1 MFSFTW
7 WEWGSGGYVGVIW
20 VGIMGLDGMKLFWK
34 GVVNMRT
41 KMRRQRTCP
50 DSTCSAWMSL
60 STSIIFAT
68 RASGG
73 WHSSSAIVIW
83 RVNCFF
89 LSNNSIGTIKRG
101 GGEVKLLGGWRGE
114 VRKRRRW
121 GEVVGRLK
129 RLKRWSEEQEEV
141 RWSCWEVEE
150 VEEVRWSCWEVE
162 EVKWRRGGGEV
173 KWLINLTLG
182 YCQQMEASTNGV

>member
-7 WEWGSGGYVGVIW
+7 WEWGRGGYVGVIW
-20 VGIMGLDGMKLFWK
+20 VGIMVIGGIEKLFWK
-34 GVVNMRT
+34 GGVNMRT

-101 GGEVKLLGGWRGE
+101 GGEVKLLGGWRG
-114 VRKRRRW
+114 
-121 GEVVGRLK
+121 G
-129 RLKRWSEEQEEV
+129 SEEVEEV

-150 VEEVRWSCWEVE
+150 VEEV
-162 EVKWRRGGGEV
+162 KWGRGGGEV
-173 KWLINLTLG
+173 KLLG
-182 YCQQMEASTNGV
+182 GWRGWRGWRGEVKKWRSGGGEVKVGWSI

>member
-1 MFSFTW
+1 
-7 WEWGSGGYVGVIW
+7 
-20 VGIMGLDGMKLFWK
+20 
-34 GVVNMRT
+34 
-41 KMRRQRTCP
+41 MRRQRTCP

-101 GGEVKLLGGWRGE
+101 GGEVKLLGGWRG
-114 VRKRRRW
+114 
-121 GEVVGRLK
+121 G
-129 RLKRWSEEQEEV
+129 SEEVEEV

-150 VEEVRWSCWEVE
+150 VEEVKWRSGGGKVKLLGGWRGEVRKRRRWGEGVGRLKRLKRWSEEVEEVRWRGWEVE
-162 EVKWRRGGGEV
+162 EVKWRRGGGKVKWGRGGGEV
-173 KWLINLTLG
+173 KWRSEEVRWSCWG
-182 YCQQMEASTNGV
+182 WRGWRG